1 MLLSVLMV
9 LRLLFE
15 VARAIL
21 VDGAS
26 FPEVLSP

>member
-1 MLLSVLMV
+1 MV